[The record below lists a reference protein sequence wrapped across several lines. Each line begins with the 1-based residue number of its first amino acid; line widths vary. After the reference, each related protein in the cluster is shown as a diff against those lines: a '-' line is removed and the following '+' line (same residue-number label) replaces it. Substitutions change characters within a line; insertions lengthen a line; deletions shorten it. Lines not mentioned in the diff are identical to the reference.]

1 MIKNGAKK
9 KNSKNSYKNIKVWNH
24 WKCKLEKTVCFI
36 LFHDFS
42 SIIDQGLKT
51 GIDNEACKIYL
62 QKNLYSVL
70 VQLDSGQ
77 FQENTSEYLKWK
89 EWRERAAQDL
99 RQSVSCRYF

>member
-1 MIKNGAKK
+1 MAPKK
-9 KNSKNSYKNIKVWNH
+9 KSKNLYKNIKVWNH
-24 WKCKLEKTVCFI
+24 WKCKLEKTMFYFI
-36 LFHDFS
+36 RWSF
-42 SIIDQGLKT
+42 IIDQGLKT

>member
-1 MIKNGAKK
+1 MRLTKYIYKK
-9 KNSKNSYKNIKVWNH
+9 I
-24 WKCKLEKTVCFI
+24 F
-36 LFHDFS
+36 
-42 SIIDQGLKT
+42 
-51 GIDNEACKIYL
+51 
-62 QKNLYSVL
+62 YSVL